1 MAYIALSDIAEA
13 TSNEFADDLG
23 RKAHSGYE
31 VEWNTE
37 PDFVE
42 ERREV
47 ELTTGFCEPEEPE
60 LTIVDEP
67 EEDLLATHWGIP
79 EGAGVEVL

>member
-47 ELTTGFCEPEEPE
+47 EDLTGWFLPEEPE
-60 LTIVDEP
+60 LIAVDEP
-67 EEDLLATHWGIP
+67 KEGILATHWGLP

>member
-47 ELTTGFCEPEEPE
+47 EDLTGWFLPEEPE
-60 LTIVDEP
+60 LIAVDEP
-67 EEDLLATHWGIP
+67 KEGILATHWGLP
-79 EGAGVEVL
+79 EGVGVEVL

>member
-13 TSNEFADDLG
+13 TSNTADDLG

-37 PDFVE
+37 PDFVDTG
-42 ERREV
+42 EV
-47 ELTTGFCEPEEPE
+47 EDLTGWFLPEEPE
-60 LTIVDEP
+60 LIAVDEP
-67 EEDLLATHWGIP
+67 EEGITHWGHG
-79 EGAGVEVL
+79 EAEVEKG

>member
-13 TSNEFADDLG
+13 TSKEFADDLG

-37 PDFVE
+37 DDFVA
-42 ERREV
+42 ERTEDDEV
-47 ELTTGFCEPEEPE
+47 ELGTFLQEPCAPKPEAFTTGK
-60 LTIVDEP
+60 
-67 EEDLLATHWGIP
+67 
-79 EGAGVEVL
+79 